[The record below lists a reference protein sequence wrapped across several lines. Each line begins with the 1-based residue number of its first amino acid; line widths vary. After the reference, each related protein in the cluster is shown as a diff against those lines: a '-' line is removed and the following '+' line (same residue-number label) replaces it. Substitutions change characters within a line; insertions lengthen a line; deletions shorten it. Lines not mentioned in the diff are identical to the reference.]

1 MKHKRVPICYQWELH
16 LGQGETGYES
26 GYLKRMKVADK
37 DKRQTDKPVKPF
49 QAPKLVDKKSDSEAN
64 QGFVDEAVRLLGDTD
79 SGPRGWKTEHV

>member
-26 GYLKRMKVADK
+26 GYLKRMKMA
-37 DKRQTDKPVKPF
+37 DKRQTDRLVKPL
-49 QAPKLVDKKSDSEAN
+49 QAN
-64 QGFVDEAVRLLGDTD
+64 QDFVDEAVRLLGDTD